1 MATSDSAAG
10 PQEGPRNE
18 RAVSTSE
25 RDSLLRRTGR
35 LFPDAAFIPIVAAMF
50 ALGVVLI
57 ILYVVSTVGP
67 HLRYIS
73 VGLFTACAAFLIGTL
88 AGLVLAI
95 PRVVSSGFY
104 GHQMSI
110 QGINR
115 LSNQEPDGP
124 GLADAEAE
132 PVAATGE
139 RVQGQRE
146 VPGFLPSTNLA
157 EISDWLTKLLL
168 GAGLVSLAR
177 LGHSLGELIDTVARG
192 LGGATVSGGVTESA
206 IVIAGAI
213 LVTYVILGFLGGYLT
228 TAFWYGK
235 VLEKNEGI

>member
-1 MATSDSAAG
+1 
-10 PQEGPRNE
+10 
-18 RAVSTSE
+18 
-25 RDSLLRRTGR
+25 
-35 LFPDAAFIPIVAAMF
+35 
-50 ALGVVLI
+50 
-57 ILYVVSTVGP
+57 
-67 HLRYIS
+67 
-73 VGLFTACAAFLIGTL
+73 
-88 AGLVLAI
+88 
-95 PRVVSSGFY
+95 
-104 GHQMSI
+104 MSI